1 MLTLLSPERT
11 LALLVNADEFHP
23 CKKKFKDFEAVEI
36 NKDYAD
42 LVNSVQRNTV
52 CNTAYY

>member
-36 NKDYAD
+36 DKDYAN